1 MEKKEIRIID
11 TSKAFALRIVKLY
24 KYLTL
29 EKQEYI
35 LSKQM
40 VRSGTSIG
48 ANQSIYS
55 DNKIIVATLVKIIK
69 TTKSK

>member
-24 KYLTL
+24 KHLTL